1 MDEMRFYLPNF
12 EYQILHCLYNSKV
25 NIKCSFSHLAFR
37 NVSCLEYLP
46 LLHFL
51 TVHSVVKR
59 QELAPILSVFLCS
72 YDKLSLFIC
81 LLKIVEWL
89 YNSKRTNY
97 QEGKYIGLYSKHNPC
112 A

>member
-1 MDEMRFYLPNF
+1 MRVYLPNF
-12 EYQILHCLYNSKV
+12 EYQILPCLYNSKV
-25 NIKCSFSHLAFR
+25 KIKCFSSNLAFE

-59 QELAPILSVFLCS
+59 QELAPILSALLQS
-72 YDKLSLFIC
+72 YDKLNLFIC

-97 QEGKYIGLYSKHNPC
+97 QEEKYIRLYSKHNPY